1 MRPHPRGRVCVFVTC
16 VVAMVV
22 CKSHVHYL
30 HDRLFVT
37 LVRFDP
43 VYVVYFKTNFFS
55 IRHSPLLG
63 YIQDV
68 YQAIGGPGGAS
79 IGASVDFSYIKN
91 CYFRS
96 HPHLNAFGIVPL
108 GGPAEGVELTQPSGR
123 EALP

>member
-79 IGASVDFSYIKN
+79 IGASVDLSHIKN
-91 CYFRS
+91 HYFRS
-96 HPHLNAFGIVPL
+96 HTHLNAFGIVPL